1 MAEKGELEK
10 KLRTKM
16 RRRGL
21 ARRTESSY
29 VTWYKHYVK
38 FHEMKHPV
46 ELGQKGVE
54 DFMNYLASV
63 KKVASSTQNQAFSA
77 LLFLYRDV
85 LGVELVN
92 LDAKRAKTKRTLPV
106 VLSQEEVGRFFEQVR
121 EGVPSVFLRLLYG
134 CGLRVSEGLRLR
146 IKDVDFSNRLV
157 WLRDAKGGKDRTV
170 ALPRSLEVQLKSQV
184 QQARLL
190 FEQDERAGGARVS
203 VAATYDRKHGG
214 KPSRSWEWYWL
225 FPAAGLATD
234 PADGETKRYHIM
246 EGAASKWISNAAK
259 KAQIPKR
266 ITAHVF
272 RHSYATHLLQK
283 GVDLRTIQ
291 EALGHSSVKTTE
303 IYTHVVHAM
312 AGRASSPL
320 DDL

>member
-1 MAEKGELEK
+1 MAEKGKLEM

-29 VTWYKHYVK
+29 VSWYKHYVK
-38 FHEMKHPV
+38 FHGMKHPV
-46 ELGQKGVE
+46 DLGQEGVE
-54 DFMNYLASV
+54 DFLDYLASV

-77 LLFLYRDV
+77 LLFLYREVLEIELKEIDV
-85 LGVELVN
+85 
-92 LDAKRAKTKRTLPV
+92 KRAKRRKTLPV
-106 VLSQEEVGRFFEQVR
+106 VLSQEEVRRLLKEVR
-121 EGVPSVFLRLLYG
+121 DGVPAVFVSLLYG

-146 IKDVDFSNRLV
+146 IKDVDFSNGLV

-170 ALPRSLEVQLKSQV
+170 TLPGSLEVQLKGQV

-203 VAATYDRKHGG
+203 VAASYDKKHGG
-214 KPSRSWEWYWL
+214 RPSRSWEWYWV
-225 FPAAGLATD
+225 FPAARLGTD

-246 EGAASKWISNAAK
+246 EGAVSKWISKAAE

-266 ITAHVF
+266 ISAHTF

-303 IYTHVVHAM
+303 IYTHVIHAM
-312 AGRASSPL
+312 SGRAGSPL